1 MQGKAKLWW
10 QHERGSKPLYQAIL
24 NAVKILVTNYGEP
37 LRDHCRNLHTL
48 YEGRLS
54 DPTGVGQML
63 LGMYGQQLSYNVV
76 KSCVD
81 TQHSHILEARV
92 RPMLL
97 TEKGAWQ
104 LQQQARGMQKAL
116 DGMFD
121 ASDIWTCAGEDTC
134 RDGIM
139 WGMGPTLVELD
150 RANLEQHDHR
160 LMPWEALCDPHDG
173 EKGRP
178 RSLFVYH
185 AMERS
190 VLRSRFKGNSVAEK
204 LVDAAPRSTSRYW
217 SMSYSQHQEI
227 ADPVEVVRA
236 WHLPSSCVD
245 RDKEAAWD
253 PGNPSHDGR
262 EVVVVEGGT
271 LEDTPYP
278 FPYFPVPIFRPRR
291 RAFGFR
297 GLGLPEM
304 LAGIQLEITKMLKRI
319 ASIMDLHAVPLLYV
333 WDAARVSIQKMQT
346 NQHSRILTG
355 RQPAG
360 QALQYITPQSVP
372 AEYIAQLQRLIDWA
386 YQMTGISELSASSTK
401 PAGIESGR
409 ALQTL
414 QDNESIRFTPV
425 YRAWNTYHVDLARVK
440 ADRQR
445 QLAREAK
452 AQGKSLAKLKY
463 RGDRD
468 LEFVKWEDVDI
479 GERRTDVGVWP
490 TALLPKTPTAKF
502 ERAKELTEA
511 GFTTREQ
518 AMDLMDFPDIQAATN
533 EANAARRAI
542 QAKIDYAQSGDTL
555 RAIPHPMDDLELLIA
570 TAKQRYLTLEADR
583 APAEVLTR
591 IRRLISQ
598 AVEVQKRA
606 EAPPEGMAPE
616 GMAPPEAAPPGAP
629 PMGPPGLPPPGPM
642 GPPPGPGGPMA
653 PPPVPLA

>member
-1 MQGKAKLWW
+1 MQGKTKLWW
-10 QHERGSKPLYQAIL
+10 EHDRGEKRLYQAIL
-24 NAVKILVTNYGEP
+24 NAVQILVTNYGEP
-37 LRDHCRNLHTL
+37 LRDHCRNIHTL

-63 LGMYGQQLSYNVV
+63 MGMYGQQLSYNVV

-97 TEKGAWQ
+97 TEKGSWE
-104 LQQQARGMQKAL
+104 LQQQAKGMQKAL

-121 ASDIWTCAGEDTC
+121 ASDIWTSAGEDTC

-150 RANLEQHDHR
+150 RAGLEQHDIR
-160 LMPWEALCDPHDG
+160 LMPWELLCDPHDG
-173 EKGRP
+173 DKGKP
-178 RSLFVYH
+178 RSLFAYH

-190 VLRSRFKGNSVAEK
+190 VLRARFKGNSTAEK
-204 LVDAAPRSTSRYW
+204 LVDSAPRSTSRYW

-245 RDKEAAWD
+245 RDEQSAWD
-253 PGNPSHDGR
+253 VRNPSHDGR
-262 EVVVVEGGT
+262 EVIVVEGGT
-271 LEDTPYP
+271 LEDSPYP
-278 FPYFPVPIFRPRR
+278 FPYFPVPVFRPRR

-319 ASIMDLHAVPLLYV
+319 AAIMDLHAVPLLYV
-333 WDAARVSIQKMQT
+333 WDAARVSIQKMQS

-372 AEYIAQLQRLIDWA
+372 AEYIAQLQRLIEWA
-386 YQMTGISELSASSTK
+386 YRMTGISEMSASSTK

-425 YRAWNTYHVDLARVK
+425 YRAWNTYHVELARVK

-445 QLAREAK
+445 QLALEAK
-452 AQGKSLAKLKY
+452 RQGKSLARIKY

-468 LEFVKWEDVDI
+468 LEFVDWSEVDI
-479 GERRTDVGVWP
+479 GERRTDIGVWP

-533 EANAARRAI
+533 EANAPRRAI
-542 QAKIDYAQSGDTL
+542 QAKIDYAQAGDTL
-555 RAIPHPMDDLELLIA
+555 RSIPHPLDDLELLIA

-583 APAEVLTR
+583 APANVLTR
-591 IRRLISQ
+591 IRQLITQ
-598 AVEVQKRA
+598 AVEVQKRM
-606 EAPPEGMAPE
+606 EAQ
-616 GMAPPEAAPPGAP
+616 AAPPPGAEGPMPPGGPMPP
-629 PMGPPGLPPPGPM
+629 PMPEAMGTPGMPPMPPMPPPGP
-642 GPPPGPGGPMA
+642 PPP
-653 PPPVPLA
+653 LA